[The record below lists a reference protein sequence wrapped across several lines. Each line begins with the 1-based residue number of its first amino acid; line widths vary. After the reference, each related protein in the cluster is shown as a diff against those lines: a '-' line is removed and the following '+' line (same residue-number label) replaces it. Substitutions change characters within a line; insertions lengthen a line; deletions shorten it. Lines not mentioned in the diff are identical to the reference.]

1 MGANDDL
8 EGKKTHLAGFYIHT
22 ISGQNIPKPPIV
34 RVYQIP
40 TPLFFH
46 SSGEIFITEVGVL
59 ISSFNVSREK
69 RKDKS
74 FRYILVLYYIVVHA

>member
-1 MGANDDL
+1 MHELGVGGML
-8 EGKKTHLAGFYIHT
+8 GCYPGVSFSRL
-22 ISGQNIPKPPIV
+22 PM
-34 RVYQIP
+34 P

-69 RKDKS
+69 GKIKA
-74 FRYILVLYYIVVHA
+74 FATY

>member
-34 RVYQIP
+34 LNKYLPKNLMPYVN
-40 TPLFFH
+40 F
-46 SSGEIFITEVGVL
+46 SSP
-59 ISSFNVSREK
+59 K
-69 RKDKS
+69 CKAADK
-74 FRYILVLYYIVVHA
+74 I